1 MEFKNTVIQNKL
13 ESNIYNL
20 FLAIAESS
28 GKNINI
34 ENSIKWVKTYPSC
47 WPNYIFYTD
56 SVVSGIESKIQAL
69 KKEIKS
75 GKAPNSWFLGPRAG
89 SSAFQK
95 TLEKSGFTRAF
106 SWPGMYLENKKM
118 NSIIPAL
125 KEFKIKQ
132 VNDQDELI
140 KWSAI
145 INDGM
150 FGSCF
155 EGVNLFK
162 NMLGREDMKLFL
174 GFFKEKPVSTSL
186 LYLNSDI
193 AGLFLVTTLP
203 GYREM
208 GFGTR
213 ITIAPIK
220 ESIKHGYKYS
230 GLFATSSGERVYK
243 KIGFERCCD
252 FDVFYI

>member
-1 MEFKNTVIQNKL
+1 MSNDTSIQSNL

-28 GKNINI
+28 GRNLNT

-56 SVVSGIESKIQAL
+56 SGISGIEDKIQVL

-75 GKAPNSWFLGPRAG
+75 GNAPNSWFLGPQAA
-89 SSAFQK
+89 SNTFYK
-95 TLEKSGFTRAF
+95 TLKKNGFIKAF
-106 SWPGMYLENKKM
+106 SWPGMLLENKKM
-118 NSIIPAL
+118 NSVIPVL
-125 KEFKIKQ
+125 EEFKIKQ
-132 VNDQDELI
+132 VNTKDELI
-140 KWSAI
+140 KWSDI
-145 INDGM
+145 ISDGM

-155 EGVNLFK
+155 EGVELFK
-162 NMLGREDMKLFL
+162 NMLKREDMKLFL

-186 LYLNSDI
+186 LHLNSDI

-230 GLFATSSGERVYK
+230 GLFATASGERVYK
-243 KIGFERCCD
+243 KIGFKRCCD